1 MFGLFYISDPK
12 VREFYEN
19 RAKKNDV
26 NKSDATNSQT
36 QKKDKEK

>member
-12 VREFYEN
+12 VRDFYEK

-26 NKSDATNSQT
+26 DKSDATNSQIK
-36 QKKDKEK
+36 KKDKER